1 MHYSLNMN
9 AQLASGA
16 RGLSLVRSFILL
28 VSCDKYHSLM
38 KLFIYAEPKR
48 MEPYHFEVFFYFT
61 HKRYGF
67 QVNIRC
73 DLHNLQ

>member
-1 MHYSLNMN
+1 MHNSSNMH

-16 RGLSLVRSFILL
+16 RGLGLARSFILL
-28 VSCDKYHSLM
+28 ASCDKYHSLM

-61 HKRYGF
+61 HIRYGF
-67 QVNIRC
+67 QVSIGC
-73 DLHNLQ
+73 DFLHA